1 LYIKK
6 QRQTDTLKLHNTV
19 FFMNRK
25 QRSIR
30 KILIANRGEIAI
42 RIIRAARELGI
53 ISVAIYSEP
62 DKYALHVRLADECM
76 SLIYQGMEPYLD
88 IDQIIAV
95 AKLADTDAIH
105 PGYGFLSE
113 NATFAKAVEKAGMT
127 YIGPSHQ
134 AIALMGDKV
143 AAKKLA
149 ASAGVPIIPGFLIDT
164 DDIAS
169 IENRIIKEVG
179 FPVLIKARAGGGGRG
194 MRLVTDPTLLAD
206 SLAMAHRE
214 AQDAFRDGQ
223 LFIEKYI
230 ARPRHI
236 EIQILADEN
245 GSIIHLFERE
255 CSIQRRHQKVIEE
268 APSVI
273 LTDKLRSEMGECAVN
288 LARACKYVNAGTI
301 EFVLDE
307 RMQFFFLEMNT
318 RLQVEHPVTELIC
331 GVDLVK
337 LQIEIAEGQPLP
349 FTQESLKI
357 HGHAIE
363 LRVYAEDPANGFL
376 PDIGKLQ
383 KLRFPGGPGI
393 RVDAGYEEGMEI
405 PVEYDPLIAKLICHG
420 ATRAD
425 AIARMH
431 RAISEFRIEGVQN
444 TLQFGRFVMEDPDFR
459 NGKFDTTFISQKLT
473 EILNSHVEDDVA
485 LVSAIIAAK
494 LAEEPEFSLKNEKAP
509 TSNWRRRVT

>member
-1 LYIKK
+1 MN
-6 QRQTDTLKLHNTV
+6 LKL
-19 FFMNRK
+19 
-25 QRSIR
+25 RSIK

-53 ISVAIYSEP
+53 GTVAIYSEP
-62 DKYALHVRLADECM
+62 DKYALHVRMADECM
-76 SLIYQGMEPYLD
+76 SLKFQDMEPYLD
-88 IDQIIAV
+88 IDQIIDI
-95 AKLADTDAIH
+95 AKQVDADAIH

-113 NATFAKAVEKAGMT
+113 NAAFAQAVENAGIN

-149 ASAGVPIIPGFLIDT
+149 ASAGVPIIPGFLVDT
-164 DDIAS
+164 DDTVAIA
-169 IENRIIKEVG
+169 NRIEKEIG

-194 MRLVTDPTLLAD
+194 MRLVSDPTLLAD

-230 ARPRHI
+230 VRPRHI
-236 EIQILADEN
+236 EIQILADEKGN
-245 GSIIHLFERE
+245 TIHLFERE
-255 CSIQRRHQKVIEE
+255 CSIQRRHQKVVEE
-268 APSVI
+268 APSII
-273 LTDKLRSEMGECAVN
+273 LTDELRSEMGECAVN
-288 LARACKYVNAGTI
+288 LARACNYKNAGTI

-307 RMQFFFLEMNT
+307 QMQFFFLEMNT

-337 LQIEIAEGQPLP
+337 LQIKIAEGHTLP
-349 FTQESLKI
+349 ITQKSLKI

-383 KLRFPGGPGI
+383 KLRFPDGPGI
-393 RVDAGYEEGMEI
+393 RVDSGYEEGMEI

-420 ATRAD
+420 ATRPD

-431 RAISEFRIEGVQN
+431 RAINEFRIEGVQN

-459 NGKFDTTFISQKLT
+459 KGKF
-473 EILNSHVEDDVA
+473 
-485 LVSAIIAAK
+485 
-494 LAEEPEFSLKNEKAP
+494 
-509 TSNWRRRVT
+509 